1 MAGMF
6 GGVPRYVVNGMNLN
20 SANIGYI
27 NPQVSIYQVGPPRK
41 QRRERTTFTKGQL
54 EILEELFA
62 KTKYPDI
69 FMREEVA
76 NKINLPE
83 SRVQVWFKNKRA
95 KYRQQ
100 KRKQQQQQPDTEPD
114 KEKGKSS
121 FPSTKQ
127 QARTSPRPT
136 SQHLSNFTFRG
147 VELPHQDIDSL
158 KHSFQAVANI
168 QERYRTSHSLGNNN
182 LEDLLGG
189 LVNSP
194 PSQGHP
200 PQASNEQLLSNETI
214 TCGPQTNNEDVKPS
228 VNCLRYPSSGTM

>member
-1 MAGMF
+1 MEFNFAW
-6 GGVPRYVVNGMNLN
+6 P
-20 SANIGYI
+20 GYI
-27 NPQVSIYQVGPPRK
+27 PCLGCPQCLVSAAHAQVGPPRK
-41 QRRERTTFTKGQL
+41 QRRERTTFTKAQL

-100 KRKQQQQQPDTEPD
+100 KRKQQQPPPDTEPD
-114 KEKGKSS
+114 KGKGKSS
-121 FPSTKQ
+121 FPSTKE
-127 QARTSPRPT
+127 QARTPPRST

-158 KHSFQAVANI
+158 KHSFEAVANI

-200 PQASNEQLLSNETI
+200 PQASNEQLLPNETI

>member
-1 MAGMF
+1 MEFNFAW
-6 GGVPRYVVNGMNLN
+6 P
-20 SANIGYI
+20 GYI
-27 NPQVSIYQVGPPRK
+27 PCLGCPQCLVSAAHAQVGPPRK
-41 QRRERTTFTKGQL
+41 QRRERTTFTKAQL

-100 KRKQQQQQPDTEPD
+100 KRKQQQPPPDTEPD
-114 KEKGKSS
+114 KGKGKGS
-121 FPSTKQ
+121 FPSTKE
-127 QARTSPRPT
+127 QARTPPRST

-158 KHSFQAVANI
+158 KHSFEAVANI

-200 PQASNEQLLSNETI
+200 PQASNEQLLPNETI

>member
-1 MAGMF
+1 MCKCF
-6 GGVPRYVVNGMNLN
+6 SLT
-20 SANIGYI
+20 
-27 NPQVSIYQVGPPRK
+27 
-41 QRRERTTFTKGQL
+41 E
-54 EILEELFA
+54 
-62 KTKYPDI
+62 
-69 FMREEVA
+69 
-76 NKINLPE
+76 
-83 SRVQVWFKNKRA
+83 VWFKNKRA

-100 KRKQQQQQPDTEPD
+100 KRKQQQPPPDTEPD

-121 FPSTKQ
+121 FPSTKE

-158 KHSFQAVANI
+158 KHSFEAVANI
-168 QERYRTSHSLGNNN
+168 QERYRTSHSLVNNN

-200 PQASNEQLLSNETI
+200 PQASNEQLLPNETI
-214 TCGPQTNNEDVKPS
+214 TCRPQTNNEDVKPR

>member
-1 MAGMF
+1 MEFNFAW
-6 GGVPRYVVNGMNLN
+6 P
-20 SANIGYI
+20 GYI
-27 NPQVSIYQVGPPRK
+27 PCLGCPQCLVSAAHAQVGPPRK
-41 QRRERTTFTKGQL
+41 QRRERTTFTKAQL

-100 KRKQQQQQPDTEPD
+100 KRKQQQPPPDTEPD
-114 KEKGKSS
+114 KGKGKSS
-121 FPSTKQ
+121 FPSTKE
-127 QARTSPRPT
+127 QARTPPRST

-158 KHSFQAVANI
+158 KHSFEAVANI

-200 PQASNEQLLSNETI
+200 PQASNEQLLPNETI
-214 TCGPQTNNEDVKPS
+214 TCGSQTNNEDVKPS

>member
-1 MAGMF
+1 MEFNFAW
-6 GGVPRYVVNGMNLN
+6 P
-20 SANIGYI
+20 GYI
-27 NPQVSIYQVGPPRK
+27 PCLGCPQCLVSAAHAQVGPPRK

>member
-1 MAGMF
+1 MEFNFAW
-6 GGVPRYVVNGMNLN
+6 P
-20 SANIGYI
+20 GYI
-27 NPQVSIYQVGPPRK
+27 PCLGCPQCLVSAAHAQVGPPRK
-41 QRRERTTFTKGQL
+41 QRRERTTFTKAQL

-100 KRKQQQQQPDTEPD
+100 KRKQQQPPPDTEPD
-114 KEKGKSS
+114 KGKGKSS
-121 FPSTKQ
+121 FPSTKE
-127 QARTSPRPT
+127 QARTPPRST

-158 KHSFQAVANI
+158 KHSFEAVANI

-200 PQASNEQLLSNETI
+200 PQASNEQLLPNETI
-214 TCGPQTNNEDVKPS
+214 TCGSQTNNEDVKPS
-228 VNCLRYPSSGTM
+228 VNCLRYPSSGTI